1 MKKTNYTSDI
11 ADYYRKSGWLYK
23 LFIYSSKT
31 LGIHFGFWD
40 KDTKNYDQSVLNQ
53 FSEVVRVTRINK
65 SMKILDAGC
74 GVGGGAI
81 YIAKNTGT
89 TGFGISIT
97 PEQIVDAKL
106 NAIRS
111 GVQSLVDFKVMDFT
125 KTSFPKNY
133 FDVVFA
139 IESVCHAYPKEKF
152 LKEMY
157 RILKPGG
164 LLYVSDGYQLRNPS
178 DLYEKNII
186 LTLCRVWRL
195 KELISFSNMSEL
207 IKQAGFKLVS
217 VESKSDSVRPTFKY
231 MNFLIW
237 ISTPLTFLSQYV
249 KSNTLSIIRDNS
261 DSMSNYI
268 KGDSVGLV
276 GHYVHVAKK

>member
-1 MKKTNYTSDI
+1 MKKIHYTSDI

-40 KDTKNYDQSVLNQ
+40 KDTKNYNQAVLNQ
-53 FSEVVRVTRINK
+53 FSEVVRVAQIK
-65 SMKILDAGC
+65 KGMKILDAGC

-81 YIAKNTGT
+81 YIAKHTGA
-89 TGFGISIT
+89 TGVGISIT

-106 NAIRS
+106 NAIRH
-111 GVQSLVDFKVMDFT
+111 GVQSLVDFEVMDFT

-133 FDVVFA
+133 FDVVFG

-152 LKEMY
+152 LKETY

-164 LLYVSDGYQLRNPS
+164 LLYISDGYQLRNPS
-178 DLYEKNII
+178 DLSEINII
-186 LTLCRVWRL
+186 STLCRVWRL

-207 IKQAGFKLVS
+207 IKQTGFKLIS

-237 ISTPLTFLSQYV
+237 ISTSLTFLSQYV

-261 DSMSNYI
+261 DSMNNYI